1 MESWFSTLR
10 GLKEVKTTNRRSTMA
25 TRNGGPACP
34 KVERLEDLM
43 DFITSLKTSPPGI
56 DKDELQ
62 EVVEALDYLH
72 TSLSN
77 RKSYHQKRQAE
88 QKALMETAKKMLSKD
103 ELDAI
108 TKQAERMING

>member
-1 MESWFSTLR
+1 MA
-10 GLKEVKTTNRRSTMA
+10 RS
-25 TRNGGPACP
+25 NGGPACP
-34 KVERLEDLM
+34 KVERLEELMELVTDLKS
-43 DFITSLKTSPPGI
+43 DNFTPERNEEI
-56 DKDELQ
+56 Q
-62 EVVEALDYLH
+62 EVVEALDWLH

-88 QKALMETAKKMLSKD
+88 QKALMETAKKLLSKD